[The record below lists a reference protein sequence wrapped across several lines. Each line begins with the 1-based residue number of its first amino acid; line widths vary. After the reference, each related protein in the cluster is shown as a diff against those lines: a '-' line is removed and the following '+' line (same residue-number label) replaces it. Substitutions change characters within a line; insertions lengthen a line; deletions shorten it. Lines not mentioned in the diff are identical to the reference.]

1 MGYRKEQKLKRMV
14 IGTLAFFLLTC
25 LGSIAQDAPSQ
36 TAPDNTK
43 VNERDRQ
50 PSERTADQQ
59 SEHTSDRDLAKQIR
73 QTIVKDDSLSTYA
86 HNIKVIVK
94 NGTVT
99 LKGPVRSDEEKQA
112 IVAKAAAIAGDGK
125 VTDQLEVSPKDKN

>member
-1 MGYRKEQKLKRMV
+1 MKRV
-14 IGTLAFFLLTC
+14 LIGTIAVCLFAC
-25 LGSIAQDAPSQ
+25 LGSLAQDAPSQ

-43 VNERDRQ
+43 VNKRDQQ

-125 VTDQLEVSPKDKN
+125 VTDQLEVAPKSN

>member
-1 MGYRKEQKLKRMV
+1 MKRTV
-14 IGTLAFFLLTC
+14 IGTLAVFLLAC
-25 LGSIAQDAPSQ
+25 LGAIAQDAPSQ

-43 VNERDRQ
+43 VNERDRHPAEQ
-50 PSERTADQQ
+50 TADKQP
-59 SEHTSDRDLAKQIR
+59 EHTSDRDLAKQIR

-94 NGTVT
+94 NGSVT

-112 IVAKAAAIAGDGK
+112 IVAKATSIAGDGK

>member
-1 MGYRKEQKLKRMV
+1 MKRMV
-14 IGTLAFFLLTC
+14 IGTFAVFLFAC
-25 LGSIAQDAPSQ
+25 LGSLAQDAPSQ
-36 TAPDNTK
+36 TPPDNTK
-43 VNERDRQ
+43 VNTRDQQ

-86 HNIKVIVK
+86 HNVKVIVK

-125 VTDQLEVSPKDKN
+125 VTDQLEVSPKERN

>member
-1 MGYRKEQKLKRMV
+1 MKKIV
-14 IGTLAFFLLTC
+14 IGTLAFFLLAC
-25 LGSIAQDAPSQ
+25 LSVAQDAPSQ

-50 PSERTADQQ
+50 PPEKTADQQ

-86 HNIKVIVK
+86 HNVKIIVK

-125 VTDQLEVSPKDKN
+125 ITDQLEVSPNDKN

>member
-1 MGYRKEQKLKRMV
+1 MKR
-14 IGTLAFFLLTC
+14 IAIRTLAFILLAC
-25 LGSIAQDAPSQ
+25 LASLAQDAPSQ
-36 TAPDNTK
+36 TSPDNTK
-43 VNERDRQ
+43 VNQRDRQ

-59 SEHTSDRDLAKQIR
+59 SEHSSDRDLAKQIR

-112 IVAKAAAIAGDGK
+112 IVAKAVAVAGEGK
-125 VTDQLEVSPKDKN
+125 VTDQLEVSPESK

>member
-1 MGYRKEQKLKRMV
+1 MNKIIM
-14 IGTLAFFLLTC
+14 GTLAFFLLAS
-25 LGSIAQDAPSQ
+25 LASIAQDAPSQ
-36 TAPDNTK
+36 TAPDNTT

-112 IVAKAAAIAGDGK
+112 IVAKAATIAGDGK
-125 VTDQLEVSPKDKN
+125 VTDQLEVSAKDRN

>member
-1 MGYRKEQKLKRMV
+1 MKRTV
-14 IGTLAFFLLTC
+14 VGILTAFLLC
-25 LGSIAQDAPSQ
+25 LGSLSAQDASPSQ
-36 TAPDNTK
+36 TAPDNTQINK
-43 VNERDRQ
+43 RDQQ
-50 PSERTADQQ
+50 PSAPTADQQ
-59 SEHTSDRDLAKQIR
+59 SERTSDRDLAKQIR

-112 IVAKAAAIAGDGK
+112 IVAKAAAIAGNGK
-125 VTDQLEVSPKDKN
+125 VTDQLEVATKDRN

>member
-1 MGYRKEQKLKRMV
+1 MKKIVLGAF
-14 IGTLAFFLLTC
+14 LAILVAC
-25 LGSIAQDAPSQ
+25 VGSIAQDAPSQ

-43 VNERDRQ
+43 VNERDRHPAEQ
-50 PSERTADQQ
+50 TADKQP
-59 SEHTSDRDLAKQIR
+59 EHTSDRDLAKQIR
-73 QTIVKDDSLSTYA
+73 QTIVKDGSLSTYA
-86 HNIKVIVK
+86 HNVKVIVK

-112 IVAKAAAIAGDGK
+112 IVAKATSIAGDGK

>member
-1 MGYRKEQKLKRMV
+1 MKRMV
-14 IGTLAFFLLTC
+14 IGTFAVFLFAC
-25 LGSIAQDAPSQ
+25 LGSLAQDAPSQ
-36 TAPDNTK
+36 TPPDNTDNTK
-43 VNERDRQ
+43 VNARDRQ

-86 HNIKVIVK
+86 HNVKVIVK

-125 VTDQLEVSPKDKN
+125 VTDQLEVSPKERN

>member
-1 MGYRKEQKLKRMV
+1 MKRMV

-25 LGSIAQDAPSQ
+25 LVSIAQDVPSQ

-125 VTDQLEVSPKDKN
+125 ITDQLEVSPKDRN

>member
-1 MGYRKEQKLKRMV
+1 MKRMV
-14 IGTLAFFLLTC
+14 IGTLAVFLLAC

-43 VNERDRQ
+43 VNERDRHPAEQ
-50 PSERTADQQ
+50 TADKQ

-112 IVAKAAAIAGDGK
+112 IVTKAASIAGEGK
-125 VTDQLEVSPKDKN
+125 ITDQLEVSPKDKN

>member
-1 MGYRKEQKLKRMV
+1 MGQRKEQKMKKTL
-14 IGTLAFFLLTC
+14 IGTLAVFLLAC
-25 LGSIAQDAPSQ
+25 LGMAQDAPSQ
-36 TAPDNTK
+36 TASDNTK

-50 PSERTADQQ
+50 PSEKTADQQ

-86 HNIKVIVK
+86 HNVKIIVK

-99 LKGPVRSDEEKQA
+99 LKGPVRSDEEKRA

-125 VTDQLEVSPKDKN
+125 ITDQLEVSSKDKN

>member
-1 MGYRKEQKLKRMV
+1 MKRMV
-14 IGTLAFFLLTC
+14 IGTFAVFLFAC
-25 LGSIAQDAPSQ
+25 LGSLAQDAPSQ
-36 TAPDNTK
+36 TPPDNTK
-43 VNERDRQ
+43 VNTRDQQ

-86 HNIKVIVK
+86 HNVKVIVK

-99 LKGPVRSDEEKQA
+99 LKGPVRTDEEKQA

-125 VTDQLEVSPKDKN
+125 VTDQLDVSPNERN